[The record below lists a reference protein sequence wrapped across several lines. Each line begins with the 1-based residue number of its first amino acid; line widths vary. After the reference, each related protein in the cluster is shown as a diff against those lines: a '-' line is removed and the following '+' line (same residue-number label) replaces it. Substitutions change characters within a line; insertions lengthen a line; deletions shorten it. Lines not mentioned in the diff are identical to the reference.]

1 MKSATVILSLLM
13 VCPMLAV
20 EPAQPSVYYVNGV
33 CYQELT
39 VNNITVGIAVY
50 DNGTNRQMDV
60 SVTNRSDA
68 SVDVV
73 PGPSYF
79 MLTETAPKQQALKY
93 KTEHDLTTSVNRRVM
108 WASIIAGVGA
118 ALATDTS
125 TIQTQTPYG
134 GTYTTTIRTP
144 DYATQ
149 AHFNDLANQ
158 AQSLGQA
165 RISQIHQ
172 QYLQRTTLFPETS
185 VDGSV
190 FFSRERKATQVE
202 ARVNIAGNSFSF
214 AFPPSGN
221 APPPFVASL
230 NRPTPPSSASVP
242 NESTVRAVAT
252 ARPITNAQV
261 SLEESATTKPRQPQ
275 TPAASPITRCFML
288 STSRLPLCA
297 SMSTVDG
304 TVVSSLTPRQ

>member
-1 MKSATVILSLLM
+1 
-13 VCPMLAV
+13 MLAV
-20 EPAQPSVYYVNGV
+20 EPVQPNVFYVHGV

-50 DNGTNRQMDV
+50 DNGSNRQMDV

-68 SVDVV
+68 SVDVI
-73 PGPSYF
+73 PGPNYF

-93 KTEHDLTTSVNRRVM
+93 KTEHDLTSSVNHKVM
-108 WASIIAGVGA
+108 WASIMAGVGS

-125 TIQTQTPYG
+125 TIQVG
-134 GTYTTTIRTP
+134 NYTATITKP
-144 DYATQ
+144 DYAQ
-149 AHFNDLANQ
+149 RAEFNDLANQ

-172 QYLQRTTLFPETS
+172 QYLQRTTLFPDTS

-190 FFSRERKATQVE
+190 FFSRERKATQTE
-202 ARVNIAGNSFSF
+202 ATVNIAGNSFSF

-221 APPPFVASL
+221 APPPLVASL

-304 TVVSSLTPRQ
+304 TVISPLTPRQ